1 MNKENIKN
9 KYSMNRNIKRI
20 MIDVKEVLDE
30 PMDHIY
36 YSHDEQNSRKGYA
49 MLLGPAGTPYE
60 HGYYFFELD
69 FPANYPFSPPT
80 VLFKNYDGITRFNPN
95 LYINGKVCLSILN
108 TWDGEK
114 WSACQ
119 SIRTILLTLITLLN
133 EEPLL
138 NEPGITRD
146 HPNFTSYHELIEYKN
161 VEISILKYIQKPDLF
176 YPFQVFHPIM
186 VKLFMEN
193 GPRIIQK
200 FRSRPTQFLHL
211 TLFNNQYVVL
221 NYNNLADLV
230 QLALDDLAG

>member
-1 MNKENIKN
+1 
-9 KYSMNRNIKRI
+9 

-36 YSHDEQNSRKGYA
+36 YSHDEQNARKGYT
-49 MLLGPAGTPYE
+49 MILGPAGTPYE
-60 HGYYFFELD
+60 YGFYFFELD
-69 FPANYPFSPPT
+69 FPPNYPFSPPT
-80 VLFKNYDGITRFNPN
+80 VLFKNYDGLTRFNPN

-138 NEPGITRD
+138 NEPGITRE
-146 HPNFTSYHELIEYKN
+146 HPNFASYHALIEYKN
-161 VEISILKYIQKPDLF
+161 IEISILKYIQKPDLF

-186 VKLFMEN
+186 VELFMQN
-193 GPRIIQK
+193 APKIIQK
-200 FRSRPTQFLHL
+200 FHNRPTQFLHL
-211 TLFNNQYVVL
+211 TLFNNQYAVL
-221 NYNNLADLV
+221 NYKTLTDLV
-230 QLALDDLAG
+230 QMAVEDLT